1 MVKKDQ
7 EIPPVFTCVKP
18 SQVPTLPPR
27 KRSTDKALAEVKNL
41 LPDESD
47 HFLEKDKIKDF
58 KDFSVEVITHI
69 FNGVELI
76 RNSKEN
82 EVLLQSNKCLLV
94 TSIAKFSL
102 KKSSVQL

>member
-7 EIPPVFTCVKP
+7 ENPPVFTCVKP
-18 SQVPTLPPR
+18 SQVPTLSPR
-27 KRSTDKALAEVKNL
+27 KRSTDKALAEVNNL
-41 LPDESD
+41 LPDDSN

-76 RNSKEN
+76 TNSKEN
-82 EVLLQSNKCLLV
+82 EVLLQSKMQNV
-94 TSIAKFSL
+94 FS
-102 KKSSVQL
+102 QLDYEGQKRFF